1 MISEK
6 IILETAQFDNNY
18 AKIFKIIKNEKIEK
32 IKEMIEKVDYK
43 RFRKDLSYK
52 NYTVK

>member
-18 AKIFKIIKNEKIEK
+18 AKIFKIIKNEKVEK
-32 IKEMIEKVDYK
+32 IKGMIEKVDY
-43 RFRKDLSYK
+43 RNFRI
-52 NYTVK
+52 VK